1 MLLFEHEDDR
11 KAIGRSKTTE
21 IKVKKQPEQLIELSD
36 LGVKSSLQ
44 NRKFAYK
51 EVEFLSEAKFM
62 ATTL

>member
-36 LGVKSSLQ
+36 LGVKSSL
-44 NRKFAYK
+44 
-51 EVEFLSEAKFM
+51 
-62 ATTL
+62 